1 VVHAT
6 PAGLTAPPRTDDPA
20 VGSAD
25 AGWAALTDAT
35 RRRVVTLLARGPLR
49 AGELAQALA
58 TTPPSLS
65 RHLRVLRKS
74 GLVEIVD
81 DEDDARVRIYRL
93 RPEGFGL
100 LHAWLEEV
108 GAFWTAQLESFRAHA
123 EAPRPK
129 RR

>member
-6 PAGLTAPPRTDDPA
+6 PAGLTPARPAPDA
-20 VGSAD
+20 AD

-35 RRRVVTLLARGPLR
+35 RRQVVTLLARGPLR

-58 TTPPSLS
+58 TTPASLS
-65 RHLRVLRKS
+65 RHLRVLRRS
-74 GLVEIVD
+74 GLVEIVE

-93 RPEGFGL
+93 RPQGFGL

-108 GAFWTAQLESFRAHA
+108 GAFWTAQLESFKAHA
-123 EAPRPK
+123 ESTRAK